1 MPTYTKKILSGST
14 DGRPVLV
21 VATASAGTVVHTGS
35 STSATLEEVWLY
47 ASNSTTVQRT
57 LTIQWGGTTSPNDSI
72 TLFLPPQS
80 GLTLV
85 APGLIIKGNAT
96 PLVIRAF
103 ADSANQVSIVGYVN
117 EIA

>member
-1 MPTYTKKILSGST
+1 MPTYTKEIFSGST
-14 DGRPVLV
+14 DGRPILV
-21 VATASAGTVVHTGS
+21 AATSSAGTVIHTGP
-35 STSATLEEVWLY
+35 TVTTTLDEVWLY
-47 ASNSTTVQRT
+47 ASNSTTAQRT